1 VLQIPV
7 NEKKGLTF
15 ARGLRSILRH
25 DPDKIMVGE
34 IRDEETAQI
43 AVQAALTGHL
53 VLTTVHANNVFDV
66 VGRLLHMGVDPYSL
80 ASALVGVWAQR
91 LLRLNCPEC
100 AQAYVPDAETL
111 ALSGLAE
118 ADLAGRA
125 LCAGRGCGHCRGTGY
140 KGRRAIAEFLVM
152 NDTLRELIATKAPVT
167 AMRAAAAQQGGGSLR
182 AAALDLF
189 HRGQTTLAEVNRVT
203 FAE

>member
-1 VLQIPV
+1 
-7 NEKKGLTF
+7 
-15 ARGLRSILRH
+15 
-25 DPDKIMVGE
+25 MVGE

-100 AQAYVPDAETL
+100 SQAYRPDADTL
-111 ALSGLAE
+111 ALSGLDATE
-118 ADLAGRA
+118 LEHKNLR
-125 LCAGRGCGHCRGTGY
+125 AGRGCGNCRGTGY
-140 KGRRAIAEFLVM
+140 KGRRAVSEYLVM
-152 NDTLRELIATKAPVT
+152 NDTLRELIAVKAPVT
-167 AMRAAAAQQGGGSLR
+167 AMRSEAAHQESPSLR
-182 AAALDLF
+182 SAALALF
-189 HRGQTTLAEVNRVT
+189 FKGETTLAEVNRVT

>member
-1 VLQIPV
+1 
-7 NEKKGLTF
+7 
-15 ARGLRSILRH
+15 
-25 DPDKIMVGE
+25 
-34 IRDEETAQI
+34 
-43 AVQAALTGHL
+43 
-53 VLTTVHANNVFDV
+53 
-66 VGRLLHMGVDPYSL
+66 MGVDPYSL

-100 AQAYVPDAETL
+100 AQPYQPDDETV
-111 ALSGLAE
+111 ALSGLSAR
-118 ADLAGRA
+118 DLDGRA
-125 LCAGRGCGHCRGTGY
+125 LRAGRGCGHCRGTGY